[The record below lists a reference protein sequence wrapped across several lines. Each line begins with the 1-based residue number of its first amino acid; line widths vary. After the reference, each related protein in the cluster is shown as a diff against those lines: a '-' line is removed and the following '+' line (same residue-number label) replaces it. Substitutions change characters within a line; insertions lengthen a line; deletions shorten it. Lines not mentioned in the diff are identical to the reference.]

1 MFTSVTLKNYRSLT
15 NLSFNL
21 LSTRGTPRKI
31 ALVYGENGVGKTNL
45 MSSFLTLQDIA
56 HGQDLD
62 LGPFKRFRRDES
74 LMDDEDVGIFG
85 SMARATAEHLIHTCK
100 TISSVD
106 NMSLEF
112 GFRFNKLSGSYFIEF
127 DDNQIVKEQLSVIE
141 KGEEKTLFTMKDD
154 DYSIH
159 LSVIKSLDYFK
170 DVHLLLKQ
178 YWGRFSFLSILN
190 QERTKKRKDFI
201 EKNLDPDFLTI
212 LSGLSDFSVNI
223 ENEEREMSAHTF
235 TPQYKGSIS
244 KNQLDLLKNWERSLN
259 EFFMALYS
267 DIKEVFYQ
275 TNYSDEGQTCV
286 LYRLYARK
294 RIGERLIAVPFD
306 KESAGTKNLFEVFPL
321 LVSAIKGGVVVLDGM
336 DKGVHEVMMKSLLEN
351 LAPHINGQLISSTH
365 NTTLLESDV
374 LKKVAFVLTSTSEGN
389 KEIQAFTAYEDGRIH
404 ANLNLRKRYLGGL
417 YGGVPVPRTV
427 DFDAISQNLH
437 GDDDKKKNNLKDRL
451 TVYQNA
457 VPLKSESEKLEDSVW
472 MNLRS
477 VGKEL
482 E

>member
-45 MSSFLTLQDIA
+45 MSAFLTLLDIA
-56 HGQDLD
+56 HGQDMD
-62 LGPFKRFRRDES
+62 LGSFRRFRRDES
-74 LMDDEDVGIFG
+74 TMDDEDVGIFG
-85 SMARATAEHLIHTCK
+85 NMTRATVDHLIHTCK
-100 TISSVD
+100 TIGSVD

-127 DDNQIVKEQLSVIE
+127 DDSQIVNERLRVIE
-141 KGEEKTLFTMKDD
+141 KGEEKTLFSMKDD

-178 YWGRFSFLSILN
+178 YWGHFSFLSILN
-190 QERTKKRKDFI
+190 QERAKKRADFI

-212 LSGLSDFSVNI
+212 VSGLSDYSVNI
-223 ENEEREMSAHTF
+223 ENEERETSVNAI

-244 KNQLDLLKNWERSLN
+244 KNQLNLLKNWERSLN
-259 EFFMALYS
+259 EFFVALYS

-275 TNYSDEGQTCV
+275 TNYFDEGQTRV

-294 RIGERLIAVPFD
+294 RIGDRLIAVPFE
-306 KESAGTKNLFEVFPL
+306 KESAGTKKLFEIFPL
-321 LVSAIKGGVVVLDGM
+321 LVLAINGGVVVLDGM
-336 DKGVHEVMMKSLLEN
+336 DKGVHEILMKSLLEN
-351 LAPHINGQLISSTH
+351 FAPHIKGQLIGSTH

-374 LKKVAFVLTSTSEGN
+374 LKKVAFVLTSTSEGD
-389 KEIQAFTAYEDGRIH
+389 KQIQPFTAYEDGRIH

-417 YGGVPVPRTV
+417 YGGVPVPMTV
-427 DFDAISQNLH
+427 DFEAIGQSLQGN
-437 GDDDKKKNNLKDRL
+437 
-451 TVYQNA
+451 
-457 VPLKSESEKLEDSVW
+457 EE
-472 MNLRS
+472 
-477 VGKEL
+477 
-482 E
+482 

>member
-45 MSSFLTLQDIA
+45 MSAFLTLLDIA
-56 HGQDLD
+56 HGQDMD
-62 LGPFKRFRRDES
+62 LGSFRRFRRDES
-74 LMDDEDVGIFG
+74 TMDDEDVGIFG
-85 SMARATAEHLIHTCK
+85 NMTRATVDHLIHTCK
-100 TISSVD
+100 TIGSVD

-127 DDNQIVKEQLSVIE
+127 DDSQIVNERLRVIE
-141 KGEEKTLFTMKDD
+141 KGEEKTLFSMKDD

-178 YWGRFSFLSILN
+178 YWGHFSFLSILN
-190 QERTKKRKDFI
+190 QERAKKRADFI

-212 LSGLSDFSVNI
+212 VSGLSDYSVNI
-223 ENEEREMSAHTF
+223 ENEERETSVNAI

-244 KNQLDLLKNWERSLN
+244 KNQLNLLKNWERSLN
-259 EFFMALYS
+259 EFFVALYS

-275 TNYSDEGQTCV
+275 TSYSDEGQTRV

-294 RIGERLIAVPFD
+294 RVGDRLIAVPFE
-306 KESAGTKNLFEVFPL
+306 KESSGTKKLFEVFPL

-336 DKGVHEVMMKSLLEN
+336 DKGVHEVLMKSLLES
-351 LAPHINGQLISSTH
+351 LAPYIKGQLISSTH

-374 LKKVAFVLTSTSEGN
+374 LKKVAFVLTSTSEDN
-389 KEIQAFTAYEDGRIH
+389 KQIQPFTAYEDGRIH

-417 YGGVPVPRTV
+417 YGGVPVPMTV
-427 DFDAISQNLH
+427 DFDSISQNLQ
-437 GDDDKKKNNLKDRL
+437 GNG
-451 TVYQNA
+451 
-457 VPLKSESEKLEDSVW
+457 EK
-472 MNLRS
+472 R
-477 VGKEL
+477 K
-482 E
+482 